1 MKIRN
6 LLIGMAIAGAM
17 LLSLETGLR
26 LVWRYAGTEASSVTS
41 LENHNDPSATR
52 IVLPSRV
59 VEELGTSQ
67 RFGVQSNILTFPDP
81 HLIFRVR
88 PNPTNAPVYCY
99 EGIDGQGFR
108 TGGLEH
114 LGERARNG
122 GIRILLLGDSC
133 AFGWNICRFDQ
144 TIGSQLQSF
153 LAKDGRSVEVINLA
167 QPGYSTAQGLLLF
180 RHWFPVLRPDFVVTY
195 FGWNDLFPTRGLTD
209 SQILRLLP
217 IAASPWAQA
226 LMRTALFKTFAW
238 AASRLLP
245 NPRES
250 SNAAP
255 TTARFRVPLEE
266 SVANVR
272 AMIEES
278 KAGGASVLI
287 VVAAYGQQFSH
298 HELRIDAYNQAIR
311 EAVGTDAALVPLPAM
326 HVESP
331 DAAGYF
337 VRDGYHPNARGTH
350 YIAETIAAVIRGEHM
365 WKDRELEDLQPASA
379 VRKTLQGKPS
389 G

>member
-1 MKIRN
+1 MKIHDIRRTDAVSISCRAAGPVRRTKGAPGLVFRN

-67 RFGVQSNILTFPDP
+67 RFGVQSNILTYPDP

-153 LAKDGRSVEVINLA
+153 LAKDGRSIEVH
-167 QPGYSTAQGLLLF
+167 QPGPTGLQHRARAPPLPPLVSCAPAGLR
-180 RHWFPVLRPDFVVTY
+180 RHL
-195 FGWNDLFPTRGLTD
+195 
-209 SQILRLLP
+209 LRL
-217 IAASPWAQA
+217 
-226 LMRTALFKTFAW
+226 
-238 AASRLLP
+238 
-245 NPRES
+245 E
-250 SNAAP
+250 
-255 TTARFRVPLEE
+255 
-266 SVANVR
+266 
-272 AMIEES
+272 
-278 KAGGASVLI
+278 
-287 VVAAYGQQFSH
+287 
-298 HELRIDAYNQAIR
+298 
-311 EAVGTDAALVPLPAM
+311 
-326 HVESP
+326 
-331 DAAGYF
+331 
-337 VRDGYHPNARGTH
+337 
-350 YIAETIAAVIRGEHM
+350 
-365 WKDRELEDLQPASA
+365 
-379 VRKTLQGKPS
+379 
-389 G
+389 